1 MRTFSAS
8 FLRRRQTFTGI
19 VACAVFALAGLMA
32 SRLAQ
37 ADDWPKQGLRVV
49 VPFPVG
55 GSNDFAARVVAES
68 IRVRLGQ
75 TVTIDNKPGGNG
87 ALGVDSVLAS
97 GKDNH
102 TFLVAS
108 DSVALLP
115 LFRSNL
121 KWDLA
126 KNFVPVAILAS
137 QPIILV
143 AAPSAN
149 IRSIKELQ
157 ALAKAKPGQIPY
169 ATSGQGSIQ
178 HLVGELAAANLGID
192 LLHVP
197 YKGGGQAVADVISGQ
212 VPLAVLGAAAV
223 MPHIKS
229 GKLLALAVSTR
240 ARSSILPTVPTL
252 GESGAGDI
260 DAPQWAGLFA
270 PAGMDDFALAK
281 LRSAL
286 TATLAEP
293 ALKEKFAQSSMEVGK
308 LSPEEFRK
316 QLLTERER
324 WTKLIVDRKI
334 NLD

>member
-1 MRTFSAS
+1 MSHSRHSPRHHHLEIGRINSLGYNMRTFSAS
-8 FLRRRQTFTGI
+8 FLCRRQNFISI
-19 VACAVFALAGLMA
+19 VASAVFVLFGPIAA
-32 SRLAQ
+32 SFAQ

-68 IRVRLGQ
+68 IRPRLGQ

-87 ALGVDSVLAS
+87 ALGVDSVFAS

-149 IRSIKELQ
+149 IQ
-157 ALAKAKPGQIPY
+157 ASKSFRHWLNPSRANYPMQPLGKARF
-169 ATSGQGSIQ
+169 
-178 HLVGELAAANLGID
+178 
-192 LLHVP
+192 
-197 YKGGGQAVADVISGQ
+197 
-212 VPLAVLGAAAV
+212 
-223 MPHIKS
+223 
-229 GKLLALAVSTR
+229 ST
-240 ARSSILPTVPTL
+240 
-252 GESGAGDI
+252 
-260 DAPQWAGLFA
+260 
-270 PAGMDDFALAK
+270 
-281 LRSAL
+281 
-286 TATLAEP
+286 
-293 ALKEKFAQSSMEVGK
+293 
-308 LSPEEFRK
+308 
-316 QLLTERER
+316 
-324 WTKLIVDRKI
+324 
-334 NLD
+334 